1 MSSAPLLLL
10 RAEHLVNL
18 AKNAVRARFRDS
30 IFKDPETSLGS
41 LNKRRVLWIK
51 FLYYVNG
58 YQRYIIT
65 SSECDVCQCQFLSE
79 NQSFQLFQSPL
90 HLQQAKTGSTYNA
103 STSPGGNWLHFP
115 EEREKQRCQFMLQ
128 LHELHVIYLLY
139 IYYVCRYS
147 WQISQYY
154 LNGIS
159 LSHISNNILF
169 AFKCLAIVF
178 VWSVRTPKNNMS
190 NFLDGLFYSTMWI
203 IYFMQFTCQL
213 FYKSKVGNTKLVL
226 ILRHWHYKT
235 KIAQIETSIF
245 FYWADS
251 CFLVCQTNN
260 GTSKRR

>member
-1 MSSAPLLLL
+1 MSVNVSFSQRM
-10 RAEHLVNL
+10 RA
-18 AKNAVRARFRDS
+18 
-30 IFKDPETSLGS
+30 
-41 LNKRRVLWIK
+41 
-51 FLYYVNG
+51 
-58 YQRYIIT
+58 
-65 SSECDVCQCQFLSE
+65 
-79 NQSFQLFQSPL
+79 FQLFQSPL

-159 LSHISNNILF
+159 LSHIWNNILF

-190 NFLDGLFYSTMWI
+190 NFLDSLFYSTMWI
-203 IYFMQFTCQL
+203 
-213 FYKSKVGNTKLVL
+213 FYAIHLSTHLQVKSGKHQVGSHTK
-226 ILRHWHYKT
+226 HWHYKT

>member
-1 MSSAPLLLL
+1 MSVNVSFSQRM
-10 RAEHLVNL
+10 RA
-18 AKNAVRARFRDS
+18 
-30 IFKDPETSLGS
+30 
-41 LNKRRVLWIK
+41 
-51 FLYYVNG
+51 
-58 YQRYIIT
+58 
-65 SSECDVCQCQFLSE
+65 
-79 NQSFQLFQSPL
+79 FQLFQSPL
-90 HLQQAKTGSTYNA
+90 HLQQAKTGNTYNA

-154 LNGIS
+154 LNGLS

-190 NFLDGLFYSTMWI
+190 NFLDSLFYSTMWI

-213 FYKSKVGNTKLVL
+213 IYKSKVGNTKLVL
-226 ILRHWHYKT
+226 IPRHWHYKT